1 MRFPSDT
8 RFPFD
13 TRHAPIVPDP
23 TFGPA
28 DRESSSTD
36 EIEPDERN
44 PRGVLYFV
52 LWWGGCIA
60 LAGPFGELGW
70 YGWAFGFPVVVAV
83 VGALRRMLRRPSR
96 I

>member
-1 MRFPSDT
+1 MRPSDT

-13 TRHAPIVPDP
+13 TAHAPIVPDP
-23 TFGPA
+23 TLGPP
-28 DRESSSTD
+28 TD
-36 EIEPDERN
+36 ETEPDERN
-44 PRGVLYFV
+44 PRGVLYLV

-83 VGALRRMLRRPSR
+83 LGALRRTLPRPGR
-96 I
+96 V